1 MPKVSVL
8 MGVFN
13 CSEFVAEAIE
23 SILSQTFSDFEL
35 IICDDGSSDDTAA
48 IVKKYAETDKRIVFV
63 QNNRNYGLAHTLNHC
78 LSLASGD
85 YLIRMDGDDV
95 SKPERFQ
102 VLLDTAERHPE
113 FDVIGSGVDLFDENG
128 VWGEAIFSNT
138 PDKLDAFMQ
147 RTLSHATV
155 IMKRSALAD
164 CGAYD
169 ESTDIARAEDYDLWC
184 RMVLKGYRLTSIP
197 DKLYQVRW
205 DQRNYYS
212 RRPFCVRLAWARLVK
227 KWHKK
232 MGLGMRGMNKVIGTY
247 LKAFTPNAIKNL
259 YHRVHFKVN

>member
-63 QNNRNYGLAHTLNHC
+63 QNDRNYGLAHTLNRC
-78 LSLASGD
+78 LSLSSGD

-102 VLLDTAERHPE
+102 VLLDTAERHKCP
-113 FDVIGSGVDLFDENG
+113 
-128 VWGEAIFSNT
+128 
-138 PDKLDAFMQ
+138 
-147 RTLSHATV
+147 
-155 IMKRSALAD
+155 
-164 CGAYD
+164 
-169 ESTDIARAEDYDLWC
+169 
-184 RMVLKGYRLTSIP
+184 LK
-197 DKLYQVRW
+197 
-205 DQRNYYS
+205 
-212 RRPFCVRLAWARLVK
+212 RLVC
-227 KWHKK
+227 
-232 MGLGMRGMNKVIGTY
+232 L
-247 LKAFTPNAIKNL
+247 
-259 YHRVHFKVN
+259 